1 MKSAACQFQTWPF
14 RTIIFLTFPA
24 LPPNLIVQGSQ
35 QEQKQGQEGALKE
48 QEWRPK
54 GEKLSFFYRKIPDSS
69 FVQGSGPEQEQQQGR
84 PAPAPQLR
92 PLRVS

>member
-48 QEWRPK
+48 QERRPK
-54 GEKLSFFYRKIPDSS
+54 GEKLLFEREIPDSS
-69 FVQGSGPEQEQQQGR
+69 FVQGSGPEQEQQQRR